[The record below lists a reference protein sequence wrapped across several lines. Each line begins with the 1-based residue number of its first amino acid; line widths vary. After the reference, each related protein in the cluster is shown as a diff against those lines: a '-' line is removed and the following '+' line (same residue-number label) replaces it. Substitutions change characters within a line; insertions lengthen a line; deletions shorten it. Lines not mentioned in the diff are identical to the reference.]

1 MTGMIRDRMRPRTFT
16 RRTIVASLARRS
28 LTQSLRWIA
37 AQAPDQQAPVA
48 LIYAWN
54 ENDEGGWL
62 MPTWPC
68 QTDRLDALHQVLK
81 KTAVPSHKPELC

>member
-1 MTGMIRDRMRPRTFT
+1 
-16 RRTIVASLARRS
+16 

-37 AQAPDQQAPVA
+37 AQAPDQQAAVA